1 MQVAHLQREA
11 SETSRKGG
19 LREHLCLDLCHQQIV
34 SNSPIEVPPADYFAR
49 LALDSRHIDIET
61 GFPNRLGRELAP
73 FAPAHGAKD
82 LFFLRLRVG
91 GKHSQALDVEV
102 RSTGVLAIA

>member
-82 LFFLRLRVG
+82 LFFSDFAWVANILRHLTW
-91 GKHSQALDVEV
+91 KLDPQESSQ
-102 RSTGVLAIA
+102 